1 MQGITDEKIVGGLHT
16 LLLRD
21 KTTEVSPLFNGY
33 LFQNEKLKKQIK
45 IKANGISV
53 LGISKKELQKITIKI
68 PSKEEQNKISDLLFS
83 VDQRISSME
92 KKYQLLTNLK
102 KYFLYNMIS
111 SYKDINPKLR
121 FNGFITQWDKI
132 KLEENLDLIRN
143 GSSETQVNYKTN
155 YPVSRIETVSGDKL
169 NLDKVGYVEYIDEE
183 YKIKKGDILLTNI
196 NSMKFIGNVLYF
208 NTNETLYHGMN
219 LLLLRFNKNI
229 NKKFMFYNLKRNNIL
244 FKKMACQAVNQASIN
259 KSTIKKMQFNIP
271 SIKEQETIS
280 DYLYQFDKKIENI
293 NKEIELNM
301 KFKKTLLSKMFC

>member
-244 FKKMACQAVNQASIN
+244 FKKMAC
-259 KSTIKKMQFNIP
+259 
-271 SIKEQETIS
+271 
-280 DYLYQFDKKIENI
+280 
-293 NKEIELNM
+293 
-301 KFKKTLLSKMFC
+301 